1 MRLVAVDKFTV
12 FGKSHNAY
20 ILKRT
25 DTNLHKVLSEN
36 SWKEILVGGK
46 Q

>member
-20 ILKRT
+20 ILKKDRY
-25 DTNLHKVLSEN
+25 KPA
-36 SWKEILVGGK
+36 
-46 Q
+46 